1 MRSRFDR
8 ELDTLNVDLQK
19 MSGLVENALENTI
32 AAFKNKNTK
41 LAKEVMENDRMIN
54 DMERSIESIC
64 FKLMLRQQPVARDL
78 RIVTTA
84 LKIVTDLE
92 RIGDQCSDICE
103 IILDLSGDHIYR
115 TVDHIPEMLKTAK
128 EMVHKSIE
136 AFVEGDVDKAHN
148 ISRMDDDIDALFLD
162 IKNEIIQIMKEN
174 SENADDCLDY
184 FMIAKYLERIGDHAS
199 NICEWLDFMETG
211 SINQQ
216 RII

>member
-84 LKIVTDLE
+84 LKIVSDL
-92 RIGDQCSDICE
+92 
-103 IILDLSGDHIYR
+103 
-115 TVDHIPEMLKTAK
+115 
-128 EMVHKSIE
+128 
-136 AFVEGDVDKAHN
+136 
-148 ISRMDDDIDALFLD
+148 
-162 IKNEIIQIMKEN
+162 
-174 SENADDCLDY
+174 
-184 FMIAKYLERIGDHAS
+184 
-199 NICEWLDFMETG
+199 
-211 SINQQ
+211 
-216 RII
+216 

>member
-32 AAFKNKNTK
+32 SAFKNKNTK

-54 DMERSIESIC
+54 DMERAIESIC

-92 RIGDQCSDICE
+92 RIGD
-103 IILDLSGDHIYR
+103 
-115 TVDHIPEMLKTAK
+115 
-128 EMVHKSIE
+128 
-136 AFVEGDVDKAHN
+136 
-148 ISRMDDDIDALFLD
+148 
-162 IKNEIIQIMKEN
+162 
-174 SENADDCLDY
+174 
-184 FMIAKYLERIGDHAS
+184 HAS

>member
-19 MSGLVENALENTI
+19 MSGLVENALE
-32 AAFKNKNTK
+32 NTK

-115 TVDHIPEMLKTAK
+115 TVEHHP
-128 EMVHKSIE
+128 
-136 AFVEGDVDKAHN
+136 
-148 ISRMDDDIDALFLD
+148 
-162 IKNEIIQIMKEN
+162 
-174 SENADDCLDY
+174 DY
-184 FMIAKYLERIGDHAS
+184 ERK
-199 NICEWLDFMETG
+199 
-211 SINQQ
+211 
-216 RII
+216 